1 MTDLVHIQ
9 VDYVFHSSSVSGL
22 AQFCFMANSGW
33 ELANFL
39 AGPVSR
45 VYFYIFSCIIYYTV
59 SFQKNASATVVTK
72 YQARVWNKL
81 SVLKPISATKFKIQ
95 KVIVKYYLTA
105 TLPYFLR
112 FVRETIMKSNSE

>member
-9 VDYVFHSSSVSGL
+9 VNYVFLSSSVSGL

-33 ELANFL
+33 ELASFL

-45 VYFYIFSCIIYYTV
+45 VYFYIFSYISYYTV
-59 SFQKNASATVVTK
+59 SLQKNVSATVVTK

-81 SVLKPISATKFKIQ
+81 SVLKPISATIFKIQ
-95 KVIVKYYLTA
+95 MVIVKFYHTA
-105 TLPYFLR
+105 ILPYFLR
-112 FVRETIMKSNSE
+112 FVRNNCEL